1 MVRFWH
7 KKHVVRVRK
16 TSRFGLKYMLQS
28 TQTQLD
34 NVWWSPAK
42 HQVLSPQTRLE
53 VAHMARKCPPQTK
66 RAWLFVKKKKSFG
79 PHKHGWKC
87 PPALLMEKSCHGWRC
102 PEVSIK
108 TPGSV
113 CHSSSRWQRP
123 NFPWKVLW
131 SCPTQLEIVTSYPWK
146 YPVVPQCESQVLNN
160 NRCLLPMYASTCYR
174 LRTV

>member
-1 MVRFWH
+1 MSDGLLQNTKCCHH
-7 KKHVVRVRK
+7 KHDWRWP
-16 TSRFGLKYMLQS
+16 TWLE
-28 TQTQLD
+28 
-34 NVWWSPAK
+34 NV
-42 HQVLSPQTRLE
+42 H
-53 VAHMARKCPPQTK
+53 HK
-66 RAWLFVKKKKSFG
+66 RRGHDFLWKKKKSFG